1 MYGGFHSWETCD
13 YSKLPTTM
21 ESKINMPHGS
31 TIYEQC
37 CVLLLSESVD
47 FLYCRTGFN
56 CHGLIIVNCELYSV
70 SGTQQLNDV
79 IHECTGVYRC
89 ASTWLALVLLS
100 MLSLYC
106 GTSFNCYI

>member
-21 ESKINMPHGS
+21 ESKLNMPHGS

-47 FLYCRTGFN
+47 FLYRRTGFN
-56 CHGLIIVNCELYSV
+56 CTGLIIVNCELCSV
-70 SGTQQLNDV
+70 SRTQQLNDV
-79 IHECTGVYRC
+79 INEYTGIYGC
-89 ASTWLALVLLS
+89 ASTWLLLVLRTACH
-100 MLSLYC
+100 MNV
-106 GTSFNCYI
+106 GHEH